1 MNSTVKQRG
10 DTAPGL
16 AMDRV
21 LTTMGEPAE
30 AALDRLEWKK
40 HDTRITNAAGRA
52 VFSQRGVE
60 APASW
65 TPQAVNLVANKYFRG
80 VVGEEDR
87 ERSVREL
94 VRRVADTIACWGQAD
109 GYFASDEDTET
120 FRAELSIMLATQ
132 RCAFNSPVWFNVG
145 IDARPQCSA
154 CFINSVADTM
164 ESILELAKTEGML
177 FKYGSGTG
185 SNLSAL
191 RGSSERLTSG
201 GTASGPVSFMRGYD
215 AFAGVI
221 KSGGRTRRAA
231 KLICLDADHPDLAEF
246 IDCKAAEER
255 KAWALIDAGYDGSFN
270 GEAYASISFQ
280 NANNSVRAGDDFMEA
295 CEAGRRWKTRLRTG
309 GDGPVYDARELLR
322 KMAEACHLCGDPGIQ
337 FDTTINRWHTC
348 KADSRIRAS
357 NPCSE
362 YMFIEDSA
370 CNLASINLLRC
381 GAGSAAETGKLD
393 LSTYRHIVRVMIT
406 AMEIIVGN
414 AAYPTPRIEQ
424 NSHRLRP
431 LGLGYTNLG
440 SLLMTRGTA
449 YDSDAGRRLAA
460 GLTAEL
466 TAEAYAQSAA
476 IAEACGGPFESWEEN
491 RDHMLEVMRMHAGAA
506 DTLAAE
512 CDASSFDADP
522 LASLPADETAAAR
535 LVAARAAATWK
546 RAVTAGEQHGYRNA
560 QASVIAPTGTISFMM
575 DCDTTGVEPA
585 AGLVTVKQLVGGGT
599 LRMQNDAVSPALR
612 ALGYDQDEV
621 SAIAERIAESGT
633 AEGSGVRDEHLP
645 VFDTAMRT
653 RRAVREISAE
663 GHLKMVAAVQPFISG
678 AVSKTVNMPETAT
691 AGEIEEIFIHAW
703 KLGLKAVSVY
713 RDASKRTQPL
723 AAASATGAP
732 GEPPPPARRKL
743 PDTRRAVTH
752 KFNIS
757 GHKGYVTVG
766 MYEDGSPGEI
776 FLVMAKE
783 GSTISG
789 FGDNFAQ
796 AVSYALQYGVPLQV
810 LVDKFSHVRF
820 EPAGATTN
828 PQVRF
833 AKSIVDYIFRW
844 LATQFLDREHQI
856 DAGINHPTA
865 GAGAAEASGGS
876 APAADPAPRAAGD
889 GDPTAGAI
897 EHESDSPSCAECG
910 AIMVRTGSCYAC
922 RVCGATSG
930 CG

>member
-1 MNSTVKQRG
+1 MINSSLKQPG
-10 DTAPGL
+10 STAHGL
-16 AMDRV
+16 AMDRG
-21 LTTMGEPAE
+21 TTMAGESAE

-40 HDTRITNAAGRA
+40 YDTRINNKDGRA

-60 APASW
+60 APGTW
-65 TPQAVNLVANKYFRG
+65 TAQAVNVVANKYFRG
-80 VVGEEDR
+80 IVGEEGR
-87 ERSVREL
+87 ERSVRDL
-94 VRRVADTIACWGQAD
+94 VRRVADTIARWGQAG
-109 GYFASDEDTET
+109 GYFATDEDAKT
-120 FRAELSIMLATQ
+120 FRAELSIILATQ
-132 RCAFNSPVWFNVG
+132 RAAFNSPVWFNVG
-145 IDARPQCSA
+145 VDESPQCSA
-154 CFINSVADTM
+154 CFINGVDDTM

-191 RGSSERLTSG
+191 RGSSERLSNG
-201 GTASGPVSFMRGYD
+201 GIASGPVSFMRGYD

-231 KLICLDADHPDLAEF
+231 KLVCLDADHPDLAEF

-270 GEAYASISFQ
+270 GEAYGSISFQ
-280 NANNSVRAGDDFMEA
+280 NANNSVRVGDDFMEA
-295 CEAGRRWKTRLRTG
+295 YEAGGRWKTRLRTG
-309 GDGPVYDARELLR
+309 GDGPVYEARELLR
-322 KMAEACHLCGDPGIQ
+322 RMAEACHMCGDPGIQ

-362 YMFIEDSA
+362 YMFVENSA

-381 GAGSAAETGKLD
+381 GAGSPDETGALD
-393 LSTYRHIVRVMIT
+393 LGTYRHIVRVMIT

-414 AAYPTPRIEQ
+414 ASYPTLLIEE

-440 SLLMTRGTA
+440 SLLLTRGTA

-460 GLTAEL
+460 GLTADL
-466 TAEAYAQSAA
+466 TAEAYAQSARM
-476 IAEACGGPFESWEEN
+476 AERCGGPFAGWQAN
-491 RDHMLEVMRMHAGAA
+491 RDEMLDVMKMHAGAA
-506 DTLAAE
+506 AELAAE
-512 CDASSFDADP
+512 CGAGNAEAKP
-522 LASLPADETAAAR
+522 PAGLPADEDAAAR
-535 LVAARAAATWK
+535 LIAAEASAAWK
-546 RAVTAGEQHGYRNA
+546 RAVAAGNDHGYRNA

-585 AGLVTVKQLVGGGT
+585 AGLVTVKQMVGGGS
-599 LRMQNDAVSPALR
+599 LRMQNDAVGPALR
-612 ALGYDQDEV
+612 ALGYDEEEAAAI
-621 SAIAERIAESGT
+621 SKHIAERGT
-633 AEGSGVRDEHLP
+633 AEGSTVRDEHLP

-653 RRAVREISAE
+653 RGAKRQISAD
-663 GHLKMVAAVQPFISG
+663 GHLKMVSAVQPFVSG
-678 AVSKTVNMPETAT
+678 AVSKTVNMPKNGTPA
-691 AGEIEEIFIHAW
+691 EIEEIFFRAW

-723 AAASATGAP
+723 AAAAGDDETPAADNEPRAP
-732 GEPPPPARRKL
+732 IRRKL
-743 PDTRRAVTH
+743 ANTRRAITH
-752 KFNIS
+752 KFNIA
-757 GHKGYVTVG
+757 GHHKGYITVG
-766 MYEDGSPGEI
+766 MYDDGSPGEI

-820 EPAGATTN
+820 EPAGATSN

-844 LATQFLDREHQI
+844 LATQFLDREHQV
-856 DAGINHPTA
+856 DAGINVPGGSESQAAEEPQTGADADA
-865 GAGAAEASGGS
+865 GA
-876 APAADPAPRAAGD
+876 P
-889 GDPTAGAI
+889 AGAI